1 MKRLAKK
8 TALLCLFCTLLS
20 IGTAFAQGE
29 GVNLRRTVIVD
40 VVEKTKNAVVYIS
53 TTKTVMEM
61 RPINPIFSQFRTQV
75 PERVGSL
82 GSGFIIHKDGYVVTN
97 HHVIAGAREITVE
110 LDDGQ
115 KLPADLVS
123 SNSDVDLAILKVHA
137 DKPLPTL
144 ELGDSSDLMI
154 GEPTIA
160 VGDPYGF
167 SHSVSSGILSA
178 LHRDL
183 TGQNN
188 EVMLHD
194 VMQTD
199 AAINHGNSGGPLLNA
214 YGQVIGINTAII
226 EQSQNIGFAIQVN
239 RLRDLIP
246 ELMNPEQANKCVL
259 PIKLTETRKLTE
271 PATIEPTISIDGTDE
286 VVKSIGKERPRDIV
300 EAYALLLKYKPG
312 ETIEIE
318 TNKGTKEIKGKPAGV
333 PDVIV
338 QVKKKLGLTI
348 EAMTPIQAGKLGI
361 EQETGVLVTAVE
373 KGSIGDVAS
382 LQPNDIISRVAIP
395 NVGQGQIQ
403 GLNDFAGCM
412 KYFPKKGIV
421 ILGIVRPGEQRM
433 GRAYLQLDA
442 SRGSGSGDQGHR
454 NNGWTWRTGRVMA
467 ESVSRV
473 D

>member
-1 MKRLAKK
+1 MRRRIDSMKRHAGRI
-8 TALLCLFCTLLS
+8 AFGCLMFMLLS
-20 IGTAFAQGE
+20 AGRAFGQGE

-53 TTKTVMEM
+53 TEKMVDAM
-61 RPINPIFSQFRTQV
+61 RPINPDPFFSQFARPV
-75 PERVGSL
+75 HELGWSL

-97 HHVIAGAREITVE
+97 HHVIAGAREITVQ

-115 KLPADLVS
+115 KLPADVI
-123 SNSDVDLAILKVHA
+123 NSDPEADLAILKVHA

-160 VGDPYGF
+160 VGNPYGL

-178 LHRDL
+178 LHRDI

-194 VMQTD
+194 LMQTD

-226 EQSQNIGFAIQVN
+226 EQSQNIGFTIQVN
-239 RLRDLIP
+239 RLRDAIP
-246 ELMNPEQANKCVL
+246 DLMSPEQANKCVI
-259 PIKLTETRKLTE
+259 PIKFKETRKIIE
-271 PATIEPTISIDGTDE
+271 PATVEPTVLIDGTDE
-286 VVKSIGKERPRDIV
+286 VVKRIGKEKPRDIV
-300 EAYALLLKYKPG
+300 EAYALLLEYKPG

-318 TNKGTKEIKGKPAGV
+318 TNKGTREIKGKPAGV

-348 EAMTPIQAGKLGI
+348 EAMTPIQAGKLGT

-382 LQPNDIISRVAIP
+382 LQPNDIITLVAIP
-395 NVGQGQIQ
+395 RVLLGQIQ

-412 KYFPKKGIV
+412 KYFPKKGTV
-421 ILGIVRPGEQRM
+421 ILGIIRPGEQRM

-442 SRGSGSGDQGHR
+442 SRGSGSGEQGH
-454 NNGWTWRTGRVMA
+454 GATDGHA
-467 ESVSRV
+467 EPGT
-473 D
+473 